1 MISVYS
7 TDDHRTVIHELMP
20 CTAMVHQ
27 VGQAMVMSGGKLALA
42 TGTKK
47 PEFICNQQAKAAC
60 EAGEMVAVTRVAGDI
75 VYQPPLAAA
84 GASLKVGD
92 KVTIHTDGEQ
102 VTATTEGGVA
112 QIVRMGGTAAGDPVW
127 VRFT

>member
-1 MISVYS
+1 MFSVYS
-7 TDDHRTVIHELMP
+7 TDDHRTVVHELMP

-27 VGQAMVMSGGKLALA
+27 VGQAMVMSGGKLTLA

-47 PEFICNQQAKAAC
+47 PEFICNQQAKTAC

-75 VYQPPLAAA
+75 VYQTTIAAA

-102 VTATTEGGVA
+102 VTATTDGGVA

-127 VRFT
+127 VRFN